1 MNLIIAN
8 GPHKKNKLKIEDNM
22 KYTTNK
28 EQTWMRDATGTEG
41 LLDLIKELGDNS
53 NKTMIEIGSFVGES
67 TVLFAQHFKEVIA
80 IDSFEAGYDPL
91 DPTSYLFEFK
101 NVYETYLDRTGDH
114 QNIQTIVS
122 TSDAAVDF
130 LKGPKY
136 DFVYIDGLHTY
147 EGVKTDIINYLPL
160 VKEGGVI
167 GGHDYTMQH
176 KHLEGVYNAVNEMFG
191 APDKVFKDNSWIKYI

>member
-1 MNLIIAN
+1 
-8 GPHKKNKLKIEDNM
+8 M

-28 EQTWMRDATGTEG
+28 DQTWMRNQVQTEG

-80 IDSFEAGYDPL
+80 IDPFLAGYDPA

-101 NVYETYLDRTGDH
+101 NVYDTYLERIKPYH
-114 QNIQTIVS
+114 NITTIVA
-122 TSDAAVDF
+122 TSDDAQSDLLGQQF
-130 LKGPKY
+130 

-147 EGVKTDIINYLPL
+147 KGVKTDIQNYLKF
-160 VKEGGVI
+160 VKPGGVI
-167 GGHDYTMQH
+167 GGHDYTTEME
-176 KHLEGVYNAVNEMFG
+176 HLVGVYEAVNEMFG
-191 APDKVFKDNSWIKYI
+191 KPDKVFKDNSWIKYV

>member
-1 MNLIIAN
+1 MI
-8 GPHKKNKLKIEDNM
+8 H
-22 KYTTNK
+22 TTNK
-28 EQTWMRDATGTEG
+28 DQSWMRDATGTEG

-53 NKTMIEIGSFVGES
+53 EKTMIEIGSFVGES
-67 TVLFAQHFKEVIA
+67 TVLFAKSFKKVIA
-80 IDSFEAGYDPL
+80 VDPFLADYDPA
-91 DPTSYLFEFK
+91 DPTSYSFEFK

-114 QNIQTIVS
+114 QNIETIVS

-136 DFVYIDGLHTY
+136 DFIYLDGLHTY
-147 EGVKTDIINYLPL
+147 EGVKNDIINYLPL

-167 GGHDYTMQH
+167 GGHDYTDQH
-176 KHLEGVYNAVNEMFG
+176 EHLVGVYQAVNEIFG